1 MKQKDEDEI
10 LVFMGY
16 AWGLFFFAA
25 FMSWIAELI
34 S

>member
-16 AWGLFFFAA
+16 AWGLFFYAA
-25 FMSWIAELI
+25 IMNWLAKFFS
-34 S
+34 